1 MKLLL
6 SCKRKINKDKNGEVV
21 SHLEILE
28 VVLIH
33 SNIANNDYQQDQES
47 FIHLFL
53 INLGS
58 IFRYFMSSTFMSEF
72 LCISVWFIDK
82 NSKPLETEG
91 KIYMTLLIF

>member
-33 SNIANNDYQQDQES
+33 SNIANNDYQQDSRVFYTFVPNKSLDQFLDISWARLLCQS
-47 FIHLFL
+47 FYVSPY
-53 INLGS
+53 G
-58 IFRYFMSSTFMSEF
+58 
-72 LCISVWFIDK
+72 
-82 NSKPLETEG
+82 
-91 KIYMTLLIF
+91 LLIKNLNP